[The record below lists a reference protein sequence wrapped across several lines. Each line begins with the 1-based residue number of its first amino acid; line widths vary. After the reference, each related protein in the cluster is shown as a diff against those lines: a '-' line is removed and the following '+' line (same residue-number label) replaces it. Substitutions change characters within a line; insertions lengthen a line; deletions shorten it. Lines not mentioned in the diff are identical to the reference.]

1 MPRRNLALAALAVL
15 PIICRALRP
24 PATHRTA
31 PTRRCS
37 TAVAEDTKQKM
48 ERDGFAVLETTL
60 APHVLDAAHEFVM
73 KRHAKLVAAAAKRG
87 ANLDRLDFYEIASRN
102 PGRFDLRLDE
112 EKPAVWST
120 LEAAVLDASYKL
132 PRAGTR
138 PPRVEYAG
146 AVVSEPGAT
155 AQKLHADGPPSSVG
169 LYTVFVPLVDVPQDG
184 DGTAFWPGSHA
195 SPAKLSAA
203 AAFNAAKFEELP
215 PDFELV
221 APGVARGSLLAF
233 DYRVLHA
240 GNPCAR
246 HRPVAY
252 LVVNTRDDAVDDA
265 WNWAPERLLPPEGE

>member
-1 MPRRNLALAALAVL
+1 M
-15 PIICRALRP
+15 
-24 PATHRTA
+24 
-31 PTRRCS
+31 
-37 TAVAEDTKQKM
+37 
-48 ERDGFAVLETTL
+48 
-60 APHVLDAAHEFVM
+60 
-73 KRHAKLVAAAAKRG
+73 
-87 ANLDRLDFYEIASRN
+87 
-102 PGRFDLRLDE
+102 
-112 EKPAVWST
+112 
-120 LEAAVLDASYKL
+120 L

-155 AQKLHADGPPSSVG
+155 AQKLHADGPPSSAG
-169 LYTVFVPLVDVPQDG
+169 LYTVFVPLVDVPKDG

-195 SPAKLSAA
+195 SPSCLRAA
-203 AAFNAAKFEELP
+203 AAFNAARFGDLP

-252 LVVNTRDDAVDDA
+252 FVVNTRDDAVDDA
-265 WNWAPERLLPPEGE
+265 WNWAPERLLPEEG

>member
-1 MPRRNLALAALAVL
+1 MPRLTIAALVL
-15 PIICRALRP
+15 AISCSALQP
-24 PATHRTA
+24 PAPIRA
-31 PTRRCS
+31 KTRRRS
-37 TAVAEDTKQKM
+37 TTVTASEPADVDEAPGPVLTETERRM
-48 ERDGFAVLETTL
+48 ERDGFAVVETTL
-60 APHVLDAAHEFVM
+60 LTRPVLDAAHEFVM
-73 KRHAKLVAAAAKRG
+73 KRHAKLVAAASKRG

-102 PGRFDLRLDE
+102 PGRFDLKLD
-112 EKPAVWST
+112 EKPAVWNT
-120 LEAAVLDASYKL
+120 LEEAVLDASYKL

-155 AQKLHADGPPSSVG
+155 AQKLHADVPPSSQG

-195 SPAKLSAA
+195 SPEKLRAA
-203 AAFNAAKFEELP
+203 AAFNAARFGDLP

-252 LVVNTRDDAVDDA
+252 FVVNTRDDAVDDA
-265 WNWAPERLLPPEGE
+265 WN

>member
-1 MPRRNLALAALAVL
+1 MPRATIAALL
-15 PIICRALRP
+15 TICCALRP
-24 PATHRTA
+24 PAPIRA
-31 PTRRCS
+31 KTRRRS
-37 TAVAEDTKQKM
+37 TTITEVARTM
-48 ERDGFAVLETTL
+48 ERDGFAVLETQL
-60 APHVLDAAHEFVM
+60 APHILNEARDFVLARHSDLIEAAS
-73 KRHAKLVAAAAKRG
+73 KRRG

-102 PGRFDLRLDE
+102 PGRFDLRLDDA
-112 EKPAVWST
+112 KPAVWAT

-195 SPAKLSAA
+195 SPSCLRAA

-252 LVVNTRDDAVDDA
+252 FVVNTRDDAVDDA
-265 WNWAPERLLPPEGE
+265 WNWAPERLLPPGG

>member
-1 MPRRNLALAALAVL
+1 
-15 PIICRALRP
+15 
-24 PATHRTA
+24 
-31 PTRRCS
+31 
-37 TAVAEDTKQKM
+37 M

-60 APHVLDAAHEFVM
+60 LTRPVLDAAHEFVM
-73 KRHAKLVAAAAKRG
+73 KRHATLIEAASKRG

-102 PGRFDLRLDE
+102 PGRFDLKLD
-112 EKPAVWST
+112 EKPAVWNT
-120 LEAAVLDASYKL
+120 LEEAVLDASYKL

-195 SPAKLSAA
+195 SPSCLRAA
-203 AAFNAAKFEELP
+203 AAFNAARFEELP

-252 LVVNTRDDAVDDA
+252 FVVNTRDDAVDDA
-265 WNWAPERLLPPEGE
+265 WNWAPERLLPPGSSDVAAARAKL

>member
-1 MPRRNLALAALAVL
+1 MEESA
-15 PIICRALRP
+15 
-24 PATHRTA
+24 
-31 PTRRCS
+31 
-37 TAVAEDTKQKM
+37 AVAEDTKQRM
-48 ERDGFAVLETTL
+48 ERDGFAVVETTL
-60 APHVLDAAHEFVM
+60 LTRPVLDAAHEFVM

-102 PGRFDLRLDE
+102 PGRFDLRLDDAR
-112 EKPAVWST
+112 PAVWNT
-120 LEAAVLDASYKL
+120 LEEAVLDASYKL

-155 AQKLHADGPPSSVG
+155 AQKLHADGPPSSQG

-195 SPAKLSAA
+195 SPAKLRAA

-252 LVVNTRDDAVDDA
+252 FVVNTRDDAVDDA
-265 WNWAPERLLPPEGE
+265 WNWAPERLLPPGG

>member
-1 MPRRNLALAALAVL
+1 MPRRNLAIAALAVL
-15 PIICRALRP
+15 PISCCALRP
-24 PATHRTA
+24 PAKQRTT

-37 TAVAEDTKQKM
+37 TTVAGDTVQKM

-60 APHVLDAAHEFVM
+60 LTPHILNEARDFVLA
-73 KRHAKLVAAAAKRG
+73 RHATLIEAASKRG
-87 ANLDRLDFYEIASRN
+87 ADLDRLDFYEIASRN
-102 PGRFDLRLDE
+102 PGRFDLRLDA
-112 EKPAVWST
+112 KPAVWNT
-120 LEAAVLDASYKL
+120 LEEAVLDASLKL

-155 AQKLHADGPPSSVG
+155 AQKLHADGPPSSRG

-195 SPAKLSAA
+195 SPSCLRAA

-252 LVVNTRDDAVDDA
+252 FVVNTRDDAVDDA
-265 WNWAPERLLPPEGE
+265 WNWAPERLLPPGG

>member
-1 MPRRNLALAALAVL
+1 
-15 PIICRALRP
+15 
-24 PATHRTA
+24 
-31 PTRRCS
+31 
-37 TAVAEDTKQKM
+37 M

-60 APHVLDAAHEFVM
+60 LTPPILNEARDFVLTRHSDLIEAAS
-73 KRHAKLVAAAAKRG
+73 KRG
-87 ANLDRLDFYEIASRN
+87 ADLDRLDFYEIASRN
-102 PGRFDLRLDE
+102 PGRFDLRLDDAR
-112 EKPAVWST
+112 PAVWNT
-120 LEAAVLDASYKL
+120 LEEAVLDASYKL

-155 AQKLHADGPPSSVG
+155 AQKLHADGPPSSQG

-195 SPAKLSAA
+195 SPAKLRAA
-203 AAFNAAKFEELP
+203 AAFNAARFDELP

-252 LVVNTRDDAVDDA
+252 FVVNTRDDAVDDA
-265 WNWAPERLLPPEGE
+265 WNWAPERLLPPEEG